1 MSIAHEDQ
9 VRDSPV
15 PLPDPR
21 YWGSKFWFTIHTIA
35 YFYSET
41 PTPTEMAHAKNFYTS
56 LQSLLPCPGCA
67 VHYTHL
73 LKQFPVD
80 EAVMSRTALMEWTNR
95 IHNEVNRRLQ
105 KPVVTIEEYL
115 MMNRN
120 LERPPLVS
128 FEPILLGLAVA
139 AVVAAIVRTS
149 IYNRA

>member
-1 MSIAHEDQ
+1 
-9 VRDSPV
+9 
-15 PLPDPR
+15 
-21 YWGSKFWFTIHTIA
+21 
-35 YFYSET
+35 
-41 PTPTEMAHAKNFYTS
+41 
-56 LQSLLPCPGCA
+56 
-67 VHYTHL
+67 
-73 LKQFPVD
+73 
-80 EAVMSRTALMEWTNR
+80 MEWTNR